1 MSCSIAMSIF
11 SPHVT
16 SFGYI
21 IIFKARLLFLAGQ
34 KHLNEAM
41 EFYKL
46 DGYVTHYVEIVQDHS
61 QLFKYLA
68 FFDTDL
74 ERQCKMCKRRAD
86 MLSAVLSELN
96 PQHYLLAHLRN
107 RVRVRRHGRAEDVYH
122 SERQADRAISASNE
136 EDQFLVGSEHEILY
150 FLFGLVEAGGEI
162 TREVRRVHGSRC
174 ALGAHVSREDLFQE
188 DLSDEGAEDR
198 ELEKIAR
205 VVSVCRGVL
214 RRR

>member
-1 MSCSIAMSIF
+1 MQDVQAEGGHAVGGAVRAQPPTLPTRV
-11 SPHVT
+11 SP
-16 SFGYI
+16 
-21 IIFKARLLFLAGQ
+21 
-34 KHLNEAM
+34 
-41 EFYKL
+41 
-46 DGYVTHYVEIVQDHS
+46 
-61 QLFKYLA
+61 
-68 FFDTDL
+68 
-74 ERQCKMCKRRAD
+74 
-86 MLSAVLSELN
+86 
-96 PQHYLLAHLRN
+96 AHLRN